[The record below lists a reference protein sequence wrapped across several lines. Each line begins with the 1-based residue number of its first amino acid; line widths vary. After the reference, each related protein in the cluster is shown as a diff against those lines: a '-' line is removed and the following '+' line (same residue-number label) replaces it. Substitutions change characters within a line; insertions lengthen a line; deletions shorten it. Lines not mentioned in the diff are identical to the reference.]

1 MSLSADPCG
10 AALRSCVAGSVFGFA
25 RFTRVF
31 AALQC
36 MPTHA
41 QPHQKTHC
49 SPSSATPGIFGLFS
63 WCFGGSSLPP
73 CPPRR
78 SLFCFCGSLVVVFDS
93 NASPI
98 PPKDAPPATPSAPA
112 LLGLFSWYFGDNL
125 LLENV
130 QCSSLKFPKCR
141 VASRHSCT
149 ANLPAGLL
157 DPVLHSNDFVAYL
170 SPRQAPL
177 LMPRRP
183 PDPSA
188 TPAHYWTLSFGAWFS
203 HLIRAQGKLNL
214 PCPSDP
220 PGALYW
226 TQSF

>member
-1 MSLSADPCG
+1 MSLSADPC
-10 AALRSCVAGSVFGFA
+10 CVAGSVFGFA

-63 WCFGGSSLPP
+63 WFFGGSSLPP

-112 LLGLFSWYFGDNL
+112 LLGLFSWYFGDNCCL
-125 LLENV
+125 KT
-130 QCSSLKFPKCR
+130 SSAQVLNSQSAVLQAGTP
-141 VASRHSCT
+141 A
-149 ANLPAGLL
+149 LPTYR
-157 DPVLHSNDFVAYL
+157 PVFS
-170 SPRQAPL
+170 
-177 LMPRRP
+177 
-183 PDPSA
+183 
-188 TPAHYWTLSFGAWFS
+188 AHYWTLSFTVTIS
-203 HLIRAQGKLNL
+203 
-214 PCPSDP
+214 
-220 PGALYW
+220 
-226 TQSF
+226 SFI